1 MILYDSTLITPTTGL
16 MIWTLVT
23 FVIVLI
29 VLRKYAYGP
38 LQQMIDARRQ
48 AIVADLDAAESARTE
63 AQETL
68 AEYRQQLAEA
78 RKEAGKIVED
88 ARRVGD
94 ERRAAAVAEL
104 EAEKNRLMR
113 QTQDEIRA
121 ETRQALNAIKTQVAD
136 LAVAATEKVVRAR
149 LDEAEQRRLIDEA
162 LADVDLSTLVPP
174 DSGSGSTA

>member
-23 FVIVLI
+23 FVVVLI
-29 VLRKYAYGP
+29 VLRRYAFGP
-38 LQQMIDARRQ
+38 IQQMLDARRE

-63 AQETL
+63 AQEAL

-94 ERRAAAVAEL
+94 ERRTAAVAEL
-104 EAEKNRLMR
+104 EAEKARLMR
-113 QTQDEIRA
+113 QTQEEIRA
-121 ETRQALNAIKTQVAD
+121 ETRQALNAIKQQVAN

-149 LDEAEQRRLIDEA
+149 LDEAEQRRLIEEA

-174 DSGSGSTA
+174 EPGPGA